1 MKKDIAES
9 ATGIICNYSIL
20 HRHTAHR
27 LILLKPRQDEVPTQE
42 RIVIDHRYKKYQ
54 RQKI

>member
-27 LILLKPRQDEVPTQE
+27 LILLKPRQVEVPTQE
-42 RIVIDHRYKKYQ
+42 RIVIDQQYKKYQ